1 MSGSFG
7 MASISPHGEC
17 DAILGAILHRIVT
30 SMRRFPAFF
39 LALLA
44 AASVLAACGSDP
56 ASGGSFEVA
65 PSGSTPAAEVASSAP
80 ASTASPV
87 PSPTEPALPHTTPP
101 TSGKPFPHCSGG
113 WVTPADGSPDAT
125 DPLGII
131 RRTTGEDAA
140 FEVVDMRLFVGPE
153 SPPSVGEGAKGYLQ
167 NIRRWYVKLYAPD
180 DLAFQGRFIVEQRV
194 FGRGLAAV
202 APYDSRGFR
211 SPDWFGFQWESASTD
226 PASYPGLPGE
236 WTGTAYDFV
245 KGGEGLD
252 LPGLPEAVA
261 GCLDGT

>member
-7 MASISPHGEC
+7 MPSISPHGEC
-17 DAILGAILHRIVT
+17 DAILGPILHRIVT
-30 SMRRFPAFF
+30 SMRRLPAFF

-44 AASVLAACGSDP
+44 AATMLAACESDP
-56 ASGGSFEVA
+56 SVGGSAEVA
-65 PSGSTPAAEVASSAP
+65 PSGSTPGAVIASSGP
-80 ASTASPV
+80 TPTAV
-87 PSPTEPALPHTTPP
+87 PSPTEPALPHKPPP
-101 TSGKPFPHCSGG
+101 TSGKPSPTCKGG
-113 WVTPADGSPDAT
+113 WVTPAEGSPDAT

-167 NIRRWYVKLYAPD
+167 DIRRWYVKLYAPD
-180 DLAFQGRFIVEQRV
+180 DLSFQGRFLVEQRV

-211 SPDWFGFQWESASTD
+211 SPDWFGFQFESASTE
-226 PASYPGLPGE
+226 PVSYPGLPGE

-245 KGGEGLD
+245 TGGEGLD